1 MSLARE
7 RVIQQQIVFQSPF
20 DETTKVIVLNADARQ
35 WSFTKRL
42 NGSAQLIRLLP
53 SRGEE
58 CVNAQ
63 TAGRHQSAIG

>member
-42 NGSAQLIRLLP
+42 NGSAQLI
-53 SRGEE
+53 
-58 CVNAQ
+58 
-63 TAGRHQSAIG
+63 